1 MPNTLFI
8 IMILY
13 WFSLYTYIPF
23 QVPYLYALNVTP
35 SIVGIIL
42 GLYGASQMILR
53 FPFGIISD
61 YFGKYKIFIV
71 LGSLLSTVSCIIKI
85 VYPSANGFLIG
96 NILTGVAASTW
107 LMYMVLYYSYF
118 DRSEEHMAASKCLVA
133 NVIGMFLGF
142 LFATVFYQKFGMDL
156 MLIAAALAAFAATIL
171 ALFLKEEKR
180 DKKNNIKDL
189 ILVIKNKRL
198 LFFSVLS
205 IIEQGIHMAASVSFT
220 LNRIKELG
228 GASYLVGIA
237 SLLNMF
243 FAIVSAYIASTSF
256 ASKRG
261 SKFYVPFSFVLL
273 GLYCVSVILTKN
285 IFVIVASQILSG
297 LSIGMLA
304 SYLTSEALIE
314 IDRDKKSSAMGFY
327 QTAYSIG
334 IFIYPIITGK
344 IVEMYSIEIAYIFL
358 TASAVIC
365 AFIALLYYRK
375 VKTN

>member
-71 LGSLLSTVSCIIKI
+71 LGSLLSAISCIIKM
-85 VYPSANGFLIG
+85 VYPTANGFLVG

-118 DRSEEHMAASKCLVA
+118 DRSKEHMAASKCLVA

-142 LFATVFYQKFGMDL
+142 LFATIFYQKFGMNL

-180 DKKNNIKDL
+180 DKKSNIKDL

>member
-71 LGSLLSTVSCIIKI
+71 LGSLLSAISCIIKI
-85 VYPSANGFLIG
+85 VYPTANGFLVG

-118 DRSEEHMAASKCLVA
+118 DRSKEHMAASKCLVA

-142 LFATVFYQKFGMDL
+142 LFATIFYQKFGMNL

-180 DKKNNIKDL
+180 EKKNNIKDL

-273 GLYCVSVILTKN
+273 GLYCVAVILTKN

-344 IVEMYSIEIAYIFL
+344 IVEMYSIEMAYIFL

-365 AFIALLYYRK
+365 AFIALLYYKK
-375 VKTN
+375 VKA

>member
-71 LGSLLSTVSCIIKI
+71 LGSLLSAISCIIKM
-85 VYPSANGFLIG
+85 VYPSANGFLVG

-107 LMYMVLYYSYF
+107 IMYMVLYYSYF
-118 DRSEEHMAASKCLVA
+118 DRSKEHMAASKCLVA

-142 LFATVFYQKFGMDL
+142 LFATIFYQKFGMNL

-180 DKKNNIKDL
+180 EKKNNIKDI

-273 GLYCVSVILTKN
+273 GLYCVAVILTKN

-344 IVEMYSIEIAYIFL
+344 IVEMYSIEMAYIFL

-365 AFIALLYYRK
+365 AFIALLYYKK
-375 VKTN
+375 VKA

>member
-71 LGSLLSTVSCIIKI
+71 LGSLLSAVSCIIKI
-85 VYPSANGFLIG
+85 VYPSANGFLVG

-118 DRSEEHMAASKCLVA
+118 DRSKEHMAASKYLFA

-142 LFATVFYQKFGMDL
+142 LFTTVFYQKFGMNL
-156 MLIAAALAAFAATIL
+156 MLIAAAFAAFAATIL

-180 DKKNNIKDL
+180 EKKNNIKDL
-189 ILVIKNKRL
+189 ILVIKNRRL

-220 LNRIKELG
+220 LNRIKELR

-273 GLYCVSVILTKN
+273 GLYCVAVILTKN

-344 IVEMYSIEIAYIFL
+344 IVEMYSIEMAYIFL

-365 AFIALLYYRK
+365 AFIALLYYKK
-375 VKTN
+375 VKA

>member
-71 LGSLLSTVSCIIKI
+71 LGSLLSAVSCIIKI
-85 VYPSANGFLIG
+85 VYPSANGFLVG

-118 DRSEEHMAASKCLVA
+118 DRSKEHMAASKCLVA

-142 LFATVFYQKFGMDL
+142 LFATIFYQKFGMNL

-180 DKKNNIKDL
+180 EKKNNIKDL

-273 GLYCVSVILTKN
+273 GLYCVAVILTKN

-314 IDRDKKSSAMGFY
+314 IDRDKKSSAMRFY

-344 IVEMYSIEIAYIFL
+344 IVEMYSIEMAYIFL

-365 AFIALLYYRK
+365 AFIALLYYKK
-375 VKTN
+375 VKA

>member
-71 LGSLLSTVSCIIKI
+71 LGSLLSAVSCIIKI
-85 VYPSANGFLIG
+85 VYPSANGFLVG

-118 DRSEEHMAASKCLVA
+118 DRSKEHMAASKCLVA

-142 LFATVFYQKFGMDL
+142 LFATIFYQKFGMNL
-156 MLIAAALAAFAATIL
+156 MLIAAAFAAFAATIL

-180 DKKNNIKDL
+180 EKKNNIKDL
-189 ILVIKNKRL
+189 ILVIKNRRL

-273 GLYCVSVILTKN
+273 GLYCVAVILTKN

-314 IDRDKKSSAMGFY
+314 INRDKKSSAMGFY

-365 AFIALLYYRK
+365 AFIALLYYKK
-375 VKTN
+375 VKA

>member
-71 LGSLLSTVSCIIKI
+71 LGSLLSAVSCIIKM
-85 VYPSANGFLIG
+85 VYPSANGFLVG

-118 DRSEEHMAASKCLVA
+118 DRSKEHMAASKCLVA

-142 LFATVFYQKFGMDL
+142 LFATIFYQKFGMSL

-180 DKKNNIKDL
+180 NKKSNIKDL

-220 LNRIKELG
+220 LDRIKELG

>member
-71 LGSLLSTVSCIIKI
+71 LGSLLSAVSCIIKI
-85 VYPSANGFLIG
+85 VYPSANGFLVG

-118 DRSEEHMAASKCLVA
+118 DRSKEHMAASKCLVA

-142 LFATVFYQKFGMDL
+142 LFATIFYQKFGMNL

-180 DKKNNIKDL
+180 EKKNNIKDL

-273 GLYCVSVILTKN
+273 GLYCVAVILTKN

-344 IVEMYSIEIAYIFL
+344 IVEMYSIEMAYIFL

-365 AFIALLYYRK
+365 AFIALLYYKK
-375 VKTN
+375 VKA

>member
-71 LGSLLSTVSCIIKI
+71 LGSLLSAVSCIIKI
-85 VYPSANGFLIG
+85 VYPSANGFLVG

-118 DRSEEHMAASKCLVA
+118 DRSKEHMAASKCLVA

-142 LFATVFYQKFGMDL
+142 LFATIFYQKFGMNL

-180 DKKNNIKDL
+180 EKKNNIKDL

-256 ASKRG
+256 ASKRS

-273 GLYCVSVILTKN
+273 GLYCVAVILTKN

-344 IVEMYSIEIAYIFL
+344 IVEMYSIEMAYIFL

-365 AFIALLYYRK
+365 AFIALLYYKK
-375 VKTN
+375 VKA

>member
-71 LGSLLSTVSCIIKI
+71 LGSLLSAVSCIIKI
-85 VYPSANGFLIG
+85 VYPSANGFLVG

-118 DRSEEHMAASKCLVA
+118 NRSKEHMAASKCLVA

-142 LFATVFYQKFGMDL
+142 LFATIFYQKFGMNL

-180 DKKNNIKDL
+180 EKKNNIKDL

-273 GLYCVSVILTKN
+273 GLYCVAVILTKN

-344 IVEMYSIEIAYIFL
+344 IVEMYSIEMAYIFL

-365 AFIALLYYRK
+365 AFIALLYYKK
-375 VKTN
+375 VKA

>member
-71 LGSLLSTVSCIIKI
+71 LGSLLSAVSCIIKM
-85 VYPSANGFLIG
+85 VYPTANGFLVG

-118 DRSEEHMAASKCLVA
+118 DRSKEHMAASKCLVA

-142 LFATVFYQKFGMDL
+142 LFATIFYQKFGMNL

-180 DKKNNIKDL
+180 EKKNNIKDL

-273 GLYCVSVILTKN
+273 GLYCVAVILTKN

-365 AFIALLYYRK
+365 AFIALLYYKK
-375 VKTN
+375 VKA

>member
-71 LGSLLSTVSCIIKI
+71 LGSLLSAVSCIIKI
-85 VYPSANGFLIG
+85 VYPSANGFLVG

-118 DRSEEHMAASKCLVA
+118 DRSKEHMAASKCLVA

-142 LFATVFYQKFGMDL
+142 LFATIFYQKFGMNL
-156 MLIAAALAAFAATIL
+156 MLIAAALTAFAATIL

-180 DKKNNIKDL
+180 EKKNNIKDL

-273 GLYCVSVILTKN
+273 GLYCVAVILTKN

-344 IVEMYSIEIAYIFL
+344 IVEMYSIEMAYIFL

-365 AFIALLYYRK
+365 AFIALLYYKK
-375 VKTN
+375 VKA

>member
-71 LGSLLSTVSCIIKI
+71 LGSLLSAVSCIIKI
-85 VYPSANGFLIG
+85 VYPSANGFLVG

-118 DRSEEHMAASKCLVA
+118 DRSKEHMAASKCLVA

-142 LFATVFYQKFGMDL
+142 LFATIFYQKFGMNL
-156 MLIAAALAAFAATIL
+156 MLIAAAFAAFAATIL

-180 DKKNNIKDL
+180 EKKNNIKDL

-205 IIEQGIHMAASVSFT
+205 IIEQGIHMATSVSFT

-273 GLYCVSVILTKN
+273 GLYCVAVILTKN

-344 IVEMYSIEIAYIFL
+344 IVEMYSIEMAYIFL

-365 AFIALLYYRK
+365 AFIALLYYKK
-375 VKTN
+375 VKA

>member
-71 LGSLLSTVSCIIKI
+71 LGSLLSAVSCIIKM
-85 VYPSANGFLIG
+85 VYPTANGFLVG

-118 DRSEEHMAASKCLVA
+118 DRSKEHMAASKCLVA

-142 LFATVFYQKFGMDL
+142 LFATIFYQKFGMNL

-180 DKKNNIKDL
+180 EKKSNIKDL
-189 ILVIKNKRL
+189 ILVIKNRRL

-273 GLYCVSVILTKN
+273 GLYCVAVILTKN

-344 IVEMYSIEIAYIFL
+344 IVEMYSIEMAYIFL

-365 AFIALLYYRK
+365 AFIALLYYKK
-375 VKTN
+375 VKA

>member
-71 LGSLLSTVSCIIKI
+71 LGSLLSAVSCIIKI
-85 VYPSANGFLIG
+85 VYPSANGFLVG

-118 DRSEEHMAASKCLVA
+118 DRSKEHMAASKCLVA

-142 LFATVFYQKFGMDL
+142 LFATIFYQKFGMNL
-156 MLIAAALAAFAATIL
+156 MLIAAAFAAFAATIL

-180 DKKNNIKDL
+180 EKKNNIKDL
-189 ILVIKNKRL
+189 ILVIKNRRL

-273 GLYCVSVILTKN
+273 GLYCVAVILTKN

-365 AFIALLYYRK
+365 AFIALLYYKK
-375 VKTN
+375 VKA

>member
-71 LGSLLSTVSCIIKI
+71 LGSLLSAISCIIKM
-85 VYPSANGFLIG
+85 VYPTANGFLVG

-118 DRSEEHMAASKCLVA
+118 DRSKEHMVASKCLVA

-142 LFATVFYQKFGMDL
+142 LFATIFYQKFGMNL

-180 DKKNNIKDL
+180 EKKNNIKDL

-273 GLYCVSVILTKN
+273 GLYCVAVILTKN

-314 IDRDKKSSAMGFY
+314 INRDKKSSAMGFY

-344 IVEMYSIEIAYIFL
+344 IVEMYSIEMAYIFL

-365 AFIALLYYRK
+365 AFIALLYYKK
-375 VKTN
+375 VKA

>member
-71 LGSLLSTVSCIIKI
+71 LGSLLSAISCIIKM
-85 VYPSANGFLIG
+85 VYPTANGFLVG

-118 DRSEEHMAASKCLVA
+118 DRSKEHMAASKCLVA

-142 LFATVFYQKFGMDL
+142 LFATIFYQKFGMSL

-180 DKKNNIKDL
+180 DKKSNIKDL

-261 SKFYVPFSFVLL
+261 SKFHVPFSFVLL

-285 IFVIVASQILSG
+285 MFVIVASQILSG

-375 VKTN
+375 VKIN

>member
-71 LGSLLSTVSCIIKI
+71 LGSLLSAVSCIIKI
-85 VYPSANGFLIG
+85 VYPSANGFLVG

-118 DRSEEHMAASKCLVA
+118 DRSKEHMAASKCLVA

-142 LFATVFYQKFGMDL
+142 LFATIFYQKFGMNL

-180 DKKNNIKDL
+180 EKKNNIKDL

-243 FAIVSAYIASTSF
+243 FAIVSAYIASTPF

-273 GLYCVSVILTKN
+273 GLYCVAVILTKN

-314 IDRDKKSSAMGFY
+314 INRDKKSSAMGFY

-344 IVEMYSIEIAYIFL
+344 IVEMYSIEMAYIFL

-365 AFIALLYYRK
+365 AFIALLYYKK
-375 VKTN
+375 VKA

>member
-71 LGSLLSTVSCIIKI
+71 LGSLLSAISCIIKM
-85 VYPSANGFLIG
+85 VYPTANGFLVG

-118 DRSEEHMAASKCLVA
+118 DRSKEHMAASKCLVA

-142 LFATVFYQKFGMDL
+142 LFATIFYQKFGMNL

-180 DKKNNIKDL
+180 EKKNNIKDL

-205 IIEQGIHMAASVSFT
+205 IIEQGIHMAAPVSFT

-273 GLYCVSVILTKN
+273 GLYCVAVILTKN

-344 IVEMYSIEIAYIFL
+344 IVEMYSIEMAYIFL

-365 AFIALLYYRK
+365 AFIALLYYKK
-375 VKTN
+375 VKA

>member
-23 QVPYLYALNVTP
+23 QVPYLYTLNVTP

-71 LGSLLSTVSCIIKI
+71 LGSLLSAISSIIKM
-85 VYPSANGFLIG
+85 VYPTANGFLVG

-118 DRSEEHMAASKCLVA
+118 DRSKEHMAASKCLVA

-142 LFATVFYQKFGMDL
+142 LFATIFYQKFGMSL

-180 DKKNNIKDL
+180 DKKSNIKDL

-285 IFVIVASQILSG
+285 IFVIAASQILSG

>member
-71 LGSLLSTVSCIIKI
+71 LGSLLSAVSCIIKI
-85 VYPSANGFLIG
+85 VYPTANGFLVG

-118 DRSEEHMAASKCLVA
+118 DRSKEHMAASKCLVA

-142 LFATVFYQKFGMDL
+142 LFATIFYQKFGMNL
-156 MLIAAALAAFAATIL
+156 MLIAAAFAAFAATIL

-180 DKKNNIKDL
+180 EKKNNIKDL
-189 ILVIKNKRL
+189 ILVIKNRRL

-273 GLYCVSVILTKN
+273 GLYCVAVILTKN

-314 IDRDKKSSAMGFY
+314 INRDKKSSAMGFY

-344 IVEMYSIEIAYIFL
+344 IVEMYSIEMAYIFL

-365 AFIALLYYRK
+365 AFIALLYYKK
-375 VKTN
+375 VKA

>member
-71 LGSLLSTVSCIIKI
+71 LGSLLSAISCIIKI
-85 VYPSANGFLIG
+85 VYPSANGFLVG
-96 NILTGVAASTW
+96 NILTGIAASTW

-118 DRSEEHMAASKCLVA
+118 DRSKEHMAASKCLVA

-142 LFATVFYQKFGMDL
+142 LFATIFYQKFGMNL

-180 DKKNNIKDL
+180 EKKNNIKDL

-273 GLYCVSVILTKN
+273 GLYCVAVILTKN

-344 IVEMYSIEIAYIFL
+344 IVEMYSIEMAYIFL

-365 AFIALLYYRK
+365 AFIALLYYKK
-375 VKTN
+375 VKA

>member
-71 LGSLLSTVSCIIKI
+71 LGSLLSAVSCIIKI

-118 DRSEEHMAASKCLVA
+118 DRSKEHMAASKCLVA

-142 LFATVFYQKFGMDL
+142 LFATIFYQKFGMNL

-180 DKKNNIKDL
+180 EKKNNIKDL

-273 GLYCVSVILTKN
+273 GLYCVAVILTKN

-344 IVEMYSIEIAYIFL
+344 IVEMYSIEMAYIFL

-365 AFIALLYYRK
+365 AFIALLYYKK
-375 VKTN
+375 VKA

>member
-71 LGSLLSTVSCIIKI
+71 LGSLLSAVSCIIKI

-118 DRSEEHMAASKCLVA
+118 DRSKEHMAASKCLVA

-142 LFATVFYQKFGMDL
+142 LFATIFYQKFGMNL

-180 DKKNNIKDL
+180 EKKNNIKDL

-273 GLYCVSVILTKN
+273 GLYCVAVILTKN

-314 IDRDKKSSAMGFY
+314 INRDKKSSAMGFY

-365 AFIALLYYRK
+365 AFIALLYYKK
-375 VKTN
+375 VKA

>member
-42 GLYGASQMILR
+42 GPYGASQMILR

-71 LGSLLSTVSCIIKI
+71 LGSLLSAVSCIIKM
-85 VYPSANGFLIG
+85 VYPTANCFLVG

-118 DRSEEHMAASKCLVA
+118 DRSKEHMAVSKCLVA

-142 LFATVFYQKFGMDL
+142 LFATIFYQKFGMNL

-180 DKKNNIKDL
+180 EKKNNIKDL

-273 GLYCVSVILTKN
+273 GLYCVAVILTKN

-314 IDRDKKSSAMGFY
+314 INRDKKSSAMGFY

-344 IVEMYSIEIAYIFL
+344 IVEMYSIEMAYIFL

-365 AFIALLYYRK
+365 AFIALLYYKK
-375 VKTN
+375 VKA

>member
-71 LGSLLSTVSCIIKI
+71 LGSLLSAISCIIKM
-85 VYPSANGFLIG
+85 VYPTANGFLVG

-118 DRSEEHMAASKCLVA
+118 DRSKEHMAASKCLVA

-142 LFATVFYQKFGMDL
+142 LFATIFYQKFGMSL

-180 DKKNNIKDL
+180 DKKSNIKDL

-261 SKFYVPFSFVLL
+261 SKFHVPFSFVLL

-285 IFVIVASQILSG
+285 MFVIVASQILSG

>member
-71 LGSLLSTVSCIIKI
+71 LGSLLSAVSCIIKI
-85 VYPSANGFLIG
+85 VYPSANGFLVG

-118 DRSEEHMAASKCLVA
+118 DRSKEHMAASKCLVA

-142 LFATVFYQKFGMDL
+142 LFATIFYQKFGMNL

-180 DKKNNIKDL
+180 EKKNNIKDL

-243 FAIVSAYIASTSF
+243 FAIVSAYIASTPF

-273 GLYCVSVILTKN
+273 GLYCVAVILTKN

-344 IVEMYSIEIAYIFL
+344 IVEMYSIEMAYIFL

-365 AFIALLYYRK
+365 AFIALLYYKK
-375 VKTN
+375 VKA

>member
-71 LGSLLSTVSCIIKI
+71 LGSLLSAISCIIKI
-85 VYPSANGFLIG
+85 VYPTANGFLVG

-118 DRSEEHMAASKCLVA
+118 DRSKEHMAASKCLVA

-142 LFATVFYQKFGMDL
+142 LFATIFYQKFGMNL
-156 MLIAAALAAFAATIL
+156 MLIAAAFAAFAATIL

-180 DKKNNIKDL
+180 EKKNNIKDL
-189 ILVIKNKRL
+189 ILVIKNRRL

-273 GLYCVSVILTKN
+273 GLYCVAVILTKN

-365 AFIALLYYRK
+365 AFIALLYYKK
-375 VKTN
+375 VKA

>member
-71 LGSLLSTVSCIIKI
+71 LGSLLSAVSSIIKM
-85 VYPSANGFLIG
+85 VYPTANGFLVG

-118 DRSEEHMAASKCLVA
+118 DRSKEHMAASKCLVA

-142 LFATVFYQKFGMDL
+142 LFATIFYQKFGMNL

-180 DKKNNIKDL
+180 EKKNNIKDL

-273 GLYCVSVILTKN
+273 GLYCVAVILTKN

-365 AFIALLYYRK
+365 AFIALLYYKK
-375 VKTN
+375 VKA

>member
-71 LGSLLSTVSCIIKI
+71 LGSLLSAVSCIIKI
-85 VYPSANGFLIG
+85 VYPSANGFLVG

-118 DRSEEHMAASKCLVA
+118 DRNKEHMAASKCLVA

-142 LFATVFYQKFGMDL
+142 LFATIFYQKFGMNL

-180 DKKNNIKDL
+180 EKKNNIKDL

-273 GLYCVSVILTKN
+273 GLYCVAVILTKN

-344 IVEMYSIEIAYIFL
+344 IVEMYSIEMAYIFL

-365 AFIALLYYRK
+365 AFIALLYYKK
-375 VKTN
+375 VKA

>member
-71 LGSLLSTVSCIIKI
+71 LGSLLSAISCIIKM
-85 VYPSANGFLIG
+85 VYPTANGFLVG

-118 DRSEEHMAASKCLVA
+118 DRSKEHMAASKCLVA

-142 LFATVFYQKFGMDL
+142 LFATIFYQKFGMNL

-180 DKKNNIKDL
+180 EKKNNIKDL

-198 LFFSVLS
+198 LFFSILS

-273 GLYCVSVILTKN
+273 GLYCVAVILTKN

-344 IVEMYSIEIAYIFL
+344 IVEMYSIEMAYIFL

-365 AFIALLYYRK
+365 AFIALLYYKK
-375 VKTN
+375 VKA

>member
-71 LGSLLSTVSCIIKI
+71 LGSLLSAVSCIIKI
-85 VYPSANGFLIG
+85 VYPSANGFLVG

-118 DRSEEHMAASKCLVA
+118 DRSKEHMAASKCLVA

-142 LFATVFYQKFGMDL
+142 LFATIFYQKFGMNL

-180 DKKNNIKDL
+180 EKKNNIKDL

-261 SKFYVPFSFVLL
+261 SKFYVPFSFMLL

-344 IVEMYSIEIAYIFL
+344 IVEMYSIEMAYIFL

-365 AFIALLYYRK
+365 AFIALLYYKK
-375 VKTN
+375 VKA

>member
-23 QVPYLYALNVTP
+23 QVPYLYTLNVTP

-71 LGSLLSTVSCIIKI
+71 LGSLLSAISCIIKM
-85 VYPSANGFLIG
+85 VYPTANGFLVG

-118 DRSEEHMAASKCLVA
+118 DRSKEHMAASKCLVA

-142 LFATVFYQKFGMDL
+142 LFATIFYQKFGMSL

-180 DKKNNIKDL
+180 DKKSNIKDL

-365 AFIALLYYRK
+365 AFIALLYYMK

>member
-71 LGSLLSTVSCIIKI
+71 LGSLLSTISCIIKI
-85 VYPSANGFLIG
+85 VYPTANGFLVG
-96 NILTGVAASTW
+96 NVLTGVAASTW

-118 DRSEEHMAASKCLVA
+118 DRSKEHMAASKCLVA

-142 LFATVFYQKFGMDL
+142 LFATIFYQKFGMNL
-156 MLIAAALAAFAATIL
+156 MLIAAALAAFVATIL
-171 ALFLKEEKR
+171 GLFLKEEKR
-180 DKKNNIKDL
+180 EKKNNIKDL

-273 GLYCVSVILTKN
+273 GLYCVAVILTKN

-365 AFIALLYYRK
+365 AFIALLYYKR
-375 VKTN
+375 VKA

>member
-23 QVPYLYALNVTP
+23 QVPYLYTLNVTP

-71 LGSLLSTVSCIIKI
+71 LGSLLSAISCIIKM
-85 VYPSANGFLIG
+85 VYPTANGFLVG

-118 DRSEEHMAASKCLVA
+118 DRSKEHMAASKCLVA

-142 LFATVFYQKFGMDL
+142 LFATIFYQKFGMSL

-180 DKKNNIKDL
+180 NKKSNIKDL

>member
-71 LGSLLSTVSCIIKI
+71 LGSLLSAVSCIIKI

-118 DRSEEHMAASKCLVA
+118 DRSKEHMAASKCLVA

-142 LFATVFYQKFGMDL
+142 LFATIFYQKFGMNL

-180 DKKNNIKDL
+180 EKKNNIKDL

-243 FAIVSAYIASTSF
+243 FAIVSAYIASTPF

-273 GLYCVSVILTKN
+273 GLYCVAVILTKN

-344 IVEMYSIEIAYIFL
+344 IVEMYSIEMAYIFL

-365 AFIALLYYRK
+365 AFIALLYYKK
-375 VKTN
+375 VKA

>member
-71 LGSLLSTVSCIIKI
+71 LGSLLSAVSCIIKM
-85 VYPSANGFLIG
+85 VYPTANGFLVG

-118 DRSEEHMAASKCLVA
+118 DRSKEHMAASKCLVA

-142 LFATVFYQKFGMDL
+142 LFATIFYQKFGMNL

-180 DKKNNIKDL
+180 EKKNNIKDL

-273 GLYCVSVILTKN
+273 GLYCVAVILTKN

-344 IVEMYSIEIAYIFL
+344 IVEMYSIEMAYIFL

-365 AFIALLYYRK
+365 AFIALLYYKK
-375 VKTN
+375 VKA

>member
-71 LGSLLSTVSCIIKI
+71 LGSLLSAVSCIIKI
-85 VYPSANGFLIG
+85 VYPSANGFLVG

-118 DRSEEHMAASKCLVA
+118 DRSKEHMAASKCLVA

-142 LFATVFYQKFGMDL
+142 LFATIFYQKFGMNL
-156 MLIAAALAAFAATIL
+156 MLIAAAFAAFAATIL

-180 DKKNNIKDL
+180 EKKNNIKDL
-189 ILVIKNKRL
+189 ILVIKNRRL

-273 GLYCVSVILTKN
+273 GLYCVAVILTKN

-344 IVEMYSIEIAYIFL
+344 IVEMYSIEMAYIFL

-365 AFIALLYYRK
+365 AFIALLYYKK
-375 VKTN
+375 VKA

>member
-71 LGSLLSTVSCIIKI
+71 LGSLLSAISCIIKI
-85 VYPSANGFLIG
+85 VYPSANGFLVG

-118 DRSEEHMAASKCLVA
+118 DRSKEHMAASKCLVA

-142 LFATVFYQKFGMDL
+142 LFATIFYEKFGMNL

-180 DKKNNIKDL
+180 EKKSNIKDL

-273 GLYCVSVILTKN
+273 GLYCVAVILTKN

-344 IVEMYSIEIAYIFL
+344 IVEMYSIEMAYIFL

-365 AFIALLYYRK
+365 AFIALLYYKK
-375 VKTN
+375 VKA

>member
-71 LGSLLSTVSCIIKI
+71 LGSLLSAISCIIKM
-85 VYPSANGFLIG
+85 VYPTANGFLVG
-96 NILTGVAASTW
+96 NILIGVAASTW

-118 DRSEEHMAASKCLVA
+118 DRSKEHMAASKCLVA

-142 LFATVFYQKFGMDL
+142 LFATIFYQKFGMNL

-180 DKKNNIKDL
+180 EKKNNIKDL
-189 ILVIKNKRL
+189 ILVIKNRRL

-273 GLYCVSVILTKN
+273 GLYCVAVILTKN

-314 IDRDKKSSAMGFY
+314 INRDKKSSAMGFY

-344 IVEMYSIEIAYIFL
+344 IVEMYSIEMAYIFL

-365 AFIALLYYRK
+365 AFIALLYYKK
-375 VKTN
+375 VKA